1 MKNERLSLLEKER
14 EMTLAEVETKTK
26 RVSELE
32 LEHVTIMRSLTSLS
46 KKKSLET
53 KSQQKKMSML
63 KESLIEMERSYQKET
78 TLRETLS
85 VDITNV
91 RLEHRRSLTQWKER
105 QKTLTDAL
113 SQQKNQFLMKTQE
126 FQQQSTKLVE
136 KVRWCQTREENKI
149 RGWYV
154 KI

>member
-1 MKNERLSLLEKER
+1 
-14 EMTLAEVETKTK
+14 
-26 RVSELE
+26 
-32 LEHVTIMRSLTSLS
+32 
-46 KKKSLET
+46 
-53 KSQQKKMSML
+53 MSML